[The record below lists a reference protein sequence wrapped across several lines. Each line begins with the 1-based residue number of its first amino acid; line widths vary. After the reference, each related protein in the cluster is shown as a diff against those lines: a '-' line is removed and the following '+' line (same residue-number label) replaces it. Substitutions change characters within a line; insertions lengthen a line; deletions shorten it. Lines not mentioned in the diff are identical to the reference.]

1 MKLNPFAKRTGAYL
15 ASIKAEHDDLQRR
28 IEDIEDELVD
38 ARADYE
44 AASDKNTRLR
54 ESAGR
59 LSMNTPPAASAHW
72 PVVTAASQKV
82 QRLESNLSDLK
93 SRIPPLRRLLD
104 AQEDHEKAQAQLDQ
118 LNSRQV
124 TLTSEM
130 AKADIV
136 MAKLEKRIADVQSR
150 IAAENQLAAEALIGA
165 EGEFTVPEVLAK
177 LEAELRLAQTAIN
190 DLTAKKAAWR
200 QEQDDNHTALRD
212 AEHSLVHAR
221 ATVIEIELLEKVFP
235 LMDLFARAAVSRSAR
250 HWGDS
255 EHEYLIKIPSEQVL
269 AARRALG
276 MPTAD

>member
-1 MKLNPFAKRTGAYL
+1 MKLNPIAKKAGAYL
-15 ASIKAEHDDLQRR
+15 ASIKTEHDDLQRR

-44 AASDKNTRLR
+44 AASDQNTRLR

-82 QRLESNLSDLK
+82 QRLESDLSDLK

-104 AQEDHEKAQAQLDQ
+104 APEDHEKAQAHLDQ
-118 LNSRQV
+118 LNSRKM
-124 TLTSEM
+124 TLTSEL
-130 AKADIV
+130 AKADTV
-136 MAKLEKRIADVQSR
+136 MTKLEKRITDVQSR

-177 LEAELRLAQTAIN
+177 LEAELRLTQTAMN

-200 QEQDDNHTALRD
+200 QEQDDNRTELRD
-212 AEHSLVHAR
+212 AEHALVHTR

-255 EHEYLIKIPSEQVL
+255 EHEYLIKIPSDKVL

>member
-1 MKLNPFAKRTGAYL
+1 MKLNPFAKKTGAYL

-82 QRLESNLSDLK
+82 QRLESDLSDLK

-130 AKADIV
+130 AKADTV

-177 LEAELRLAQTAIN
+177 LEAELRLAQTAMN

-200 QEQDDNHTALRD
+200 QEQDDSRTELRD
-212 AEHSLVHAR
+212 AEHALVHTR

>member
-1 MKLNPFAKRTGAYL
+1 MKLNPFAKKTGAYL
-15 ASIKAEHDDLQRR
+15 ASIKAEHDDLKTR
-28 IEDIEDELVD
+28 IEDIEDELID

-44 AASDKNTRLR
+44 AASEKNARLR

-72 PVVTAASQKV
+72 PVVAAASQKV
-82 QRLESNLSDLK
+82 QRLESELSDLK

-104 AQEDHEKAQAQLDQ
+104 APDDHEKAQARLDE

-130 AKADIV
+130 AKADTV
-136 MAKLEKRIADVQSR
+136 TTKLEKRITDVQSR
-150 IAAENQLAAEALIGA
+150 IAAENQLAAEALIGT

-177 LEAELRLAQTAIN
+177 LEAELRLAQTALS
-190 DLTAKKAAWR
+190 DLSAKKAAWR
-200 QEQDDNHTALRD
+200 QEQDDNRAALRE
-212 AEHSLVHAR
+212 AEHSLVHTR
-221 ATVIEIELLEKVFP
+221 ATVIEIELFEKVMP

-255 EHEYLIKIPSEQVL
+255 EYEYLIKIPSEQVT
-269 AARRALG
+269 AARKALG
-276 MPTAD
+276 MHIDD

>member
-1 MKLNPFAKRTGAYL
+1 MKLNPFAKKTGAYL
-15 ASIKAEHDDLQRR
+15 ASIKSEHDDLQRR

-72 PVVTAASQKV
+72 PLVTAASQKV
-82 QRLESNLSDLK
+82 QRLESDLSDLK

-130 AKADIV
+130 TKADTV

-165 EGEFTVPEVLAK
+165 EGEFTVPEVLAR
-177 LEAELRLAQTAIN
+177 LEAELRLAQTAMN
-190 DLTAKKAAWR
+190 DLTAKKTAWR
-200 QEQDDNHTALRD
+200 QEQDDNRTALRD
-212 AEHSLVHAR
+212 AVHALVHTR
-221 ATVIEIELLEKVFP
+221 AIVLEIELLEKVFP

>member
-1 MKLNPFAKRTGAYL
+1 MKLNPFANKTGAYL
-15 ASIKAEHDDLQRR
+15 ASIKSEHDDLQRR

-44 AASDKNTRLR
+44 AANDKNTRLR

-82 QRLESNLSDLK
+82 QRLQSELSDLK

-104 AQEDHEKAQAQLDQ
+104 AQEDHEKAQARLEE

-130 AKADIV
+130 AKADTV

-177 LEAELRLAQTAIN
+177 LEAELRLAQTAMN
-190 DLTAKKAAWR
+190 DLTAKKSAWR
-200 QEQDDNHTALRD
+200 QERDDNRTALRD
-212 AEHSLVHAR
+212 AEHTLVHTR

-235 LMDLFARAAVSRSAR
+235 LMNLFARAAVSRSAC

-255 EHEYLIKIPSEQVL
+255 EHEYLIKIPSEKVL

>member
-1 MKLNPFAKRTGAYL
+1 MKLNPLAKKTGAYL
-15 ASIKAEHDDLQRR
+15 ASIKSEHDDLQRR

-82 QRLESNLSDLK
+82 QRLESELSDLK

-104 AQEDHEKAQAQLDQ
+104 APEDHEKAQAQLDQ

-130 AKADIV
+130 AKADTV
-136 MAKLEKRIADVQSR
+136 MVKLEKRITDVQSR

-177 LEAELRLAQTAIN
+177 LEAELRLAQTAMN

-200 QEQDDNHTALRD
+200 QEQDDNSTALRD
-212 AEHSLVHAR
+212 AEHSLVHTR

-235 LMDLFARAAVSRSAR
+235 MMDLFARAAVSRSAR

-269 AARRALG
+269 AARRTLG
-276 MPTAD
+276 MPTDD

>member
-1 MKLNPFAKRTGAYL
+1 MKLNPFAKKTGAYL
-15 ASIKAEHDDLQRR
+15 ASIKTEHDDLQRR

-82 QRLESNLSDLK
+82 QRLESDLSDLK

-104 AQEDHEKAQAQLDQ
+104 APEDHEKAQAHLDQ

-130 AKADIV
+130 AKADTV
-136 MAKLEKRIADVQSR
+136 MAKLEKRIAEVQSR

-177 LEAELRLAQTAIN
+177 LEAELRLAQTAMN

-200 QEQDDNHTALRD
+200 QEQDDNRTALRD
-212 AEHSLVHAR
+212 AEHALVHTR

-235 LMDLFARAAVSRSAR
+235 MMDLFARAAVSRSAR

-269 AARRALG
+269 AARRVLG

>member
-1 MKLNPFAKRTGAYL
+1 MKLNPLAKKTGAYL
-15 ASIKAEHDDLQRR
+15 ASIKSEHDDLQRR

-82 QRLESNLSDLK
+82 QRLESELSDLK

-104 AQEDHEKAQAQLDQ
+104 APEDHEKAQAQLDQ

-130 AKADIV
+130 AKADTV
-136 MAKLEKRIADVQSR
+136 MVKLEKRITDVQSR

-177 LEAELRLAQTAIN
+177 LEAELRLAQTAMN
-190 DLTAKKAAWR
+190 DLTTKKAAWR
-200 QEQDDNHTALRD
+200 QEQDDNRTALRD
-212 AEHSLVHAR
+212 AEHALVHTR

-235 LMDLFARAAVSRSAR
+235 MMDLFARAAVSRSAR

-269 AARRALG
+269 AARRTLG
-276 MPTAD
+276 MPTDD

>member
-1 MKLNPFAKRTGAYL
+1 MKLNPFAKKTGAYL
-15 ASIKAEHDDLQRR
+15 ASIKTEHDDLQRR

-82 QRLESNLSDLK
+82 QRLESEMSDLK

-104 AQEDHEKAQAQLDQ
+104 AQEDHEKAQSHLDQ

-130 AKADIV
+130 AKADTV

-177 LEAELRLAQTAIN
+177 LEAELRLAQTAMN
-190 DLTAKKAAWR
+190 DLTAKNAAWR
-200 QEQDDNHTALRD
+200 HEQDDNRAELRD
-212 AEHSLVHAR
+212 AEHALVHTR

>member
-1 MKLNPFAKRTGAYL
+1 MKLNPFGKKTGAYL
-15 ASIKAEHDDLQRR
+15 ASIKTEHDDLQRR
-28 IEDIEDELVD
+28 IKDIEDELVD

-44 AASDKNTRLR
+44 AASDQNTRLR

-82 QRLESNLSDLK
+82 QRLEAELSDLK
-93 SRIPPLRRLLD
+93 SRIPPLRRLLNAPD
-104 AQEDHEKAQAQLDQ
+104 DHEKAQSHLDQ
-118 LNSRQV
+118 LNSRQA
-124 TLTSEM
+124 TLTNEM
-130 AKADIV
+130 TKADTV

-177 LEAELRLAQTAIN
+177 LEAELRLAQTAMN

-200 QEQDDNHTALRD
+200 QEQDDNRTALRD
-212 AEHSLVHAR
+212 AEHALVHTR

-269 AARRALG
+269 AARRALD

>member
-1 MKLNPFAKRTGAYL
+1 MKLNPFAKKTGAYL
-15 ASIKAEHDDLQRR
+15 ASIKTEHDDPQRR

-38 ARADYE
+38 ARADYD
-44 AASDKNTRLR
+44 AASDQNTRLR

-82 QRLESNLSDLK
+82 QRLESELSDLK
-93 SRIPPLRRLLD
+93 SRIPLLRCLLD
-104 AQEDHEKAQAQLDQ
+104 APEDHEKAQARLDE
-118 LNSRQV
+118 LNTRQV
-124 TLTSEM
+124 TLTNEL
-130 AKADIV
+130 AKADTV
-136 MAKLEKRIADVQSR
+136 MAKLEKRITDVQSR

-177 LEAELRLAQTAIN
+177 LEAELRLTQTAMN

-200 QEQDDNHTALRD
+200 QEQDDNRTELRD
-212 AEHSLVHAR
+212 AEHALVHTR

-255 EHEYLIKIPSEQVL
+255 EHEYLIKIPSDKVL

>member
-1 MKLNPFAKRTGAYL
+1 MKLNPFGKKTGAYL
-15 ASIKAEHDDLQRR
+15 ASIKTEHDDLQRR

-82 QRLESNLSDLK
+82 QRLEAELSDLK
-93 SRIPPLRRLLD
+93 SRIPPLRRLLNAPD
-104 AQEDHEKAQAQLDQ
+104 DHEKAQSHLDQ
-118 LNSRQV
+118 LNSRQA
-124 TLTSEM
+124 TLTNEM
-130 AKADIV
+130 TKADTV

-177 LEAELRLAQTAIN
+177 LEAELRLAQTAMN

-200 QEQDDNHTALRD
+200 QEQDDNRTALRD
-212 AEHSLVHAR
+212 AEHALVHTR

>member
-1 MKLNPFAKRTGAYL
+1 MKLNPFAKKTGAYL
-15 ASIKAEHDDLQRR
+15 ASVKAEHDDLKTR
-28 IEDIEDELVD
+28 IADIEDELID

-59 LSMNTPPAASAHW
+59 LSMNTPPAASVHW

-82 QRLESNLSDLK
+82 QRLESELSDLK
-93 SRIPPLRRLLD
+93 SRIQPMRRLLD
-104 AQEDHEKAQAQLDQ
+104 APDDHEKAQARLDE

-124 TLTSEM
+124 ALAGDM
-130 AKADIV
+130 AKADTT
-136 MAKLEKRIADVQSR
+136 MAKLEKRITDVQSR

-177 LEAELRLAQTAIN
+177 LEAEMRLAQTALA
-190 DLTAKKAAWR
+190 DLTANKAAWR
-200 QEQDDNHTALRD
+200 QEQDDNRTALRE
-212 AEHSLVHAR
+212 AEHTLVHTR
-221 ATVIEIELLEKVFP
+221 ATVIEIELFEKVMP
-235 LMDLFARAAVSRSAR
+235 LMDLFARAAVSRGAR

-255 EHEYLIKIPSEQVL
+255 EHEYLIKIPSEQVM

-276 MPTAD
+276 MPTDD

>member
-1 MKLNPFAKRTGAYL
+1 M
-15 ASIKAEHDDLQRR
+15 
-28 IEDIEDELVD
+28 VD

-82 QRLESNLSDLK
+82 QRLESDLSDLK

-130 AKADIV
+130 AKADTV

-177 LEAELRLAQTAIN
+177 LEAELRLAQTAMN

-200 QEQDDNHTALRD
+200 QEQDDNRTVLRD
-212 AEHSLVHAR
+212 AEQALVHTR

-255 EHEYLIKIPSEQVL
+255 EHEYLIKIPSDKVL

>member
-1 MKLNPFAKRTGAYL
+1 MKLNPFAKKTGAYL
-15 ASIKAEHDDLQRR
+15 ASIKTEHDDLQRR

-44 AASDKNTRLR
+44 AASDQNTRLR

-82 QRLESNLSDLK
+82 QRLESDLSDLK

-104 AQEDHEKAQAQLDQ
+104 APEDHEKAQARLDE
-118 LNSRQV
+118 LNTRQV
-124 TLTSEM
+124 TLTNEL
-130 AKADIV
+130 AKADTV

-177 LEAELRLAQTAIN
+177 LEAEQRLAQTAMN

-200 QEQDDNHTALRD
+200 QEQDNNRTELRD
-212 AEHSLVHAR
+212 AEHALVHTR

>member
-1 MKLNPFAKRTGAYL
+1 MKLNPFAKKTGAYL
-15 ASIKAEHDDLQRR
+15 ASIKSEHDDLQRR

-38 ARADYE
+38 VRADYE

-54 ESAGR
+54 DSAGR

-72 PVVTAASQKV
+72 PVVIAASQKV
-82 QRLESNLSDLK
+82 QRLESDLSDLK

-104 AQEDHEKAQAQLDQ
+104 APEDHEKAQAHLDK

-130 AKADIV
+130 AKADTV

-150 IAAENQLAAEALIGA
+150 IAAENQLAAEALIGS

-177 LEAELRLAQTAIN
+177 LEAELRLAQTALN
-190 DLTAKKAAWR
+190 DLTAKQAAWR
-200 QEQDDNHTALRD
+200 QEQDDNRTALRD
-212 AEHSLVHAR
+212 AEHALVHTR
-221 ATVIEIELLEKVFP
+221 ATVIEIELLEKVLP

-269 AARRALG
+269 AARRTLG